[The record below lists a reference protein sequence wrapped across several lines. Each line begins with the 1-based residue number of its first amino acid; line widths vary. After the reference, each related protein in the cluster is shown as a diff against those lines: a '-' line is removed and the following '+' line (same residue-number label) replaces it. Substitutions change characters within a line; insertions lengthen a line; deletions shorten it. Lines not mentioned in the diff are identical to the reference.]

1 VTEPEKRLV
10 IKEAEQEEIAEFLQR
25 EWKPVNERMFGHYDE
40 AMWDEQ
46 RYALAAYDDGR
57 IVGAVVL
64 KIKAGLGKV
73 AQIIVAADRR
83 DEGIGRALMA
93 RTEEICRR
101 EGCHKVSLKAYCNS
115 EAQRF
120 YQKQGYVV
128 EGILRRDLHG
138 VDMCQ
143 MCKFF

>member
-1 VTEPEKRLV
+1 VTEPEKQLV
-10 IKEAEQEEIAEFLQR
+10 IREAQQEEIGEFLQG

-40 AMWDEQ
+40 TMWDEH
-46 RYALAAYDDGR
+46 RYALAAYDDGS

-64 KIKAGLGKV
+64 KIRAGLGKV
-73 AQIIVAADRR
+73 TQIVVAADRR

-93 RTEEICRR
+93 RTEEVCRR
-101 EGCHKVSLKAYCNS
+101 EGCHKVSLKTYWNS

-120 YQKQGYVV
+120 YQKQGYAV

-138 VDMCQ
+138 LDMCQ

>member
-1 VTEPEKRLV
+1 MSECEKQFV
-10 IKEAEQEEIAEFLQR
+10 IKEAEQEEIQEFLQR
-25 EWKPVNERMFGHYDE
+25 EWKPVNERTFGHYKE
-40 AMWDEQ
+40 TMWDEH

-57 IVGAVVL
+57 IVGAIVL
-64 KIKAGLGKV
+64 KVKAGLGKV
-73 AQIIVAADRR
+73 TQIIVAADRR
-83 DEGIGRALMA
+83 GEGIARALMA
-93 RTEEICRR
+93 MTEEICRR
-101 EGCHKVSLKAYCNS
+101 EGCHKVSLKTYWNS
-115 EAQRF
+115 EAHRF